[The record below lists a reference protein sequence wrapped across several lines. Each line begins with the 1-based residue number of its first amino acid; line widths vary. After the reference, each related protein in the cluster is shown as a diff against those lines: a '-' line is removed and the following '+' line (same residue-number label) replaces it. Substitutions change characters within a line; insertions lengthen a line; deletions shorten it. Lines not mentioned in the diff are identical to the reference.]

1 MFSISNVISR
11 FLPARDMMPIRAVR
25 LPQPRP
31 ALQPVGFNDFLSL
44 DIPAREML
52 LNPILPERSL
62 AMLYAPRGV
71 GKTLLSLSIGLA
83 VASGAP
89 LLRWSRPSAKACSL
103 C

>member
-1 MFSISNVISR
+1 MFSLSNVINR
-11 FLPARDMMPIRAVR
+11 FLPARDTTSIRAVR
-25 LPQPRP
+25 LSQPRP

-83 VASGAP
+83 VAAGFP
-89 LLRWSRPSAKACSL
+89 LLRWSAPRQKRA
-103 C
+103 